1 MCDMCIHFQ
10 LSDYSLVRFLPLDT
24 SDEDSI
30 GDLLLY
36 IDNAIQYGED
46 LDVKIPRE
54 LEVSAACR
62 ISLYREGNHNTNSGS
77 QIA

>member
-1 MCDMCIHFQ
+1 MVILRSQLSMHFFNFQ
-10 LSDYSLVRFLPLDT
+10 LNDYSLVQFLPLDI

-36 IDNAIQYGED
+36 IDSTIQYGED

-54 LEVSAACR
+54 VSSCTSRSNELYVAA
-62 ISLYREGNHNTNSGS
+62 
-77 QIA
+77 